1 METPALHKILGQ
13 MSKLSASD
21 LHLKVGA
28 PPMFRVFGEI
38 KRSNVSPLSAD
49 NIKKLIFEVLN
60 PFQQKRLE
68 DNGDLDFA
76 LEVVDLGR
84 YRVNAFRQRGSF
96 SLVARHVKSDLPTL
110 KELLIPTC
118 LNKITGFNEGL
129 VLVTGVTGSGKS
141 TTINSIINNIN
152 NSRSCHIITIE
163 DPIEFVHKDNK
174 AIINQRELGQDTK
187 NFIDAL
193 KYCLRQDPDVIFI
206 GELRDKDTTETALM
220 AAETGHLVL
229 GTIHSATVS
238 QTFSRILDF
247 FPAERHEQIRTLLQY
262 NLRAVISQRLLKG
275 ITKEYPRVPAVEI
288 MFSNGPVKKAIEE
301 KKDAHIE
308 EIMHGDKEDGM
319 QTFNQSLIDL
329 FNKKLIS
336 EEEAI
341 SRSPNPEALKM
352 NLRGI
357 FLKAT

>member
-1 METPALHKILGQ
+1 MSTPEIHKLLIQ
-13 MSKLSASD
+13 MSKLNSSD

-28 PPMFRVFGEI
+28 PPIYRVHGEI
-38 KRSNVSPLSAD
+38 KRSNGTPLSGEL
-49 NIKKLIFEVLN
+49 IKKLVYEVLS
-60 PFQQKRLE
+60 PYQQKRLE
-68 DNGDLDFA
+68 ENGDLDLA
-76 LEVVDLGR
+76 LEVENYGR
-84 YRVNAFRQRGSF
+84 YRVNTFRQRGEYSV
-96 SLVARHVKSDLPTL
+96 VARHIKSEIPSL
-110 KELLIPTC
+110 KDLLIPTC
-118 LNKITGFNEGL
+118 LTKVSTFNEGL

-141 TTINSIINNIN
+141 TTINSIITNIN
-152 NSRSCHIITIE
+152 AARACHIITIE

-174 AIINQRELGQDTK
+174 AIINQREIGQDTK
-187 NFIDAL
+187 NFLDSL
-193 KYCLRQDPDVIFI
+193 KYALRQDPDVVFI
-206 GELRDKDTTETALM
+206 GELRDKDTVETALM

-229 GTIHSATVS
+229 STIHSATVA

-262 NLRAVISQRLLKG
+262 NLKAVISQRLLRG

-308 EIMHGDKEDGM
+308 DIMYADKEDGM

-329 FNKKLIS
+329 FNKKLIT

-357 FLKAT
+357 YIKAN